1 MAPFFYKA
9 SDSSGKIIEGSMDA
23 PDEAAVV
30 AKLRS
35 TGYIPVKIG
44 TSSAPKSF
52 SLNINIP
59 TSLNI
64 ISGKDLLAFTQE
76 LSTMIK
82 AGLPLDRSLSV
93 VAEVT
98 ENEGLRAIA
107 QEILKDIRGGKSLSD
122 ALAKHPRVFNR
133 LYVNMVKAGEA
144 GGVLDIVLER
154 LVDFL
159 ERSQEL
165 KSTVI
170 NALMYPIVLV
180 VVMTIVV
187 SVMLVFVVPRFVT
200 IFDTVGQSLPLPTQI
215 LLTVSMILKN
225 YWWLILGVLAGLYL
239 LFHKYTGTENG
250 RLKWDRFKLKL
261 ALLKNLILRI
271 EVARFSRTLGTLM
284 TSGVPLLQAI
294 AIVKEVVGNSVV
306 ANSITTLHKAV
317 KEGKGMSA
325 PLKNSAVFP
334 SLAIHMMRVGEET
347 GRMEEMLIKVADT
360 YDREVQNAVKRF
372 ISILEP
378 VLILLMSL
386 VVGFVV
392 LSIIW
397 AIFSINQIAF

>member
-1 MAPFFYKA
+1 MALFFYKA
-9 SDSSGKIIEGSMDA
+9 SDGSGKIIEGSMEA
-23 PDEAAVV
+23 PDESSVV

-35 TGYIPVKIG
+35 SGHIPVKIG
-44 TSSAPKSF
+44 TTSAPKTF
-52 SLNINIP
+52 SLNIKIP
-59 TSLNI
+59 TSFTL

-98 ENEGLRAIA
+98 ENESLRTIA

-133 LYVNMVKAGEA
+133 LYINMVKAGEA

-200 IFDTVGQSLPLPTQI
+200 IFDTVGQTLPLPTQI
-215 LLTVSMILKN
+215 LLTVSLILKN
-225 YWWLILGVLAGLYL
+225 YWWLILAGLAGLYI
-239 LFHKYTGTENG
+239 LFQKYTGTENG
-250 RLKWDRFKLKL
+250 KLKWDRFKLKL

-294 AIVKEVVGNSVV
+294 NIVKEVVGNSVV
-306 ANSITTLHKAV
+306 ANSITVLHKAV
-317 KEGKGMSA
+317 KEGKGMSM
-325 PLKNSAVFP
+325 PLKTSAVFP

-347 GRMEEMLIKVADT
+347 GKMEEMLIKVADT